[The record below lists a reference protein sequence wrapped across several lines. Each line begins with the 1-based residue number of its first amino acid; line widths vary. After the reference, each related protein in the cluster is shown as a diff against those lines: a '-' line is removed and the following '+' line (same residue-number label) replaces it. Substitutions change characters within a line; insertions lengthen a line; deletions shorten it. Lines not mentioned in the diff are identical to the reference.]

1 MIEFYFLGALI
12 TYKQFN
18 SYIDHSFK
26 FGSNEMKVSDMMK
39 CNDNISTTKKKK
51 QDYEFNRYE
60 FLLISLYNL
69 LFALFLIVSFVY
81 SVYVFETVMM
91 YLSRSDN
98 NDSNDY
104 VILKSLG
111 GKHPFYKKIL
121 DENDLFSKFI
131 FKAIVISLV
140 SNFVFLQILI
150 LFRGSRIETN
160 RDTIKKELKLM
171 TFVALLF
178 FCLSFLTIF

>member
-1 MIEFYFLGALI
+1 MIEFYFIGALI

-26 FGSNEMKVSDMMK
+26 FGVNEIKASDKK
-39 CNDNISTTKKKK
+39 CIQNISTKKK
-51 QDYEFNRYE
+51 QNYEFNRYE

-69 LFALFLIVSFVY
+69 LFTLFIILSFVY

-91 YLSRSDN
+91 YLGKSEN
-98 NDSNDY
+98 NDY
-104 VILKSLG
+104 MILKNLS

-131 FKAIVISLV
+131 FKAIITSLIF
-140 SNFVFLQILI
+140 NCVFLQILI
-150 LFRGSRIETN
+150 LYRGSRIETN
-160 RDTIKKELKLM
+160 KDIIKKELKLM
-171 TFVALLF
+171 TFVAFLF
-178 FCLSFLTIF
+178 FGLSFLTIF